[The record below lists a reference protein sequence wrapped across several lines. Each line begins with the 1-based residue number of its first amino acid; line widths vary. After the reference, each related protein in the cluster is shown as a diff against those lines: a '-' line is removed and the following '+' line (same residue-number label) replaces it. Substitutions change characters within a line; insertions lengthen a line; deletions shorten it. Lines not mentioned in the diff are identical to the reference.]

1 MALAVEIVTPSASA
15 WKGEATELVAPGMMG
30 EFGVLPEHAQLLSA
44 TRAGI
49 VTVSH
54 AGGKERFV
62 VGPGFAEV
70 GPDQVTLL
78 VDVCMNAD
86 TVDKESAAKALA
98 EAETVLGAAEPDTAE
113 WRAAKTKAELAAAQ
127 LDS

>member
-30 EFGVLPEHAQLLSA
+30 EFGVLPEHAHLLSA

-70 GPDQVTLL
+70 GPGQVTLL
-78 VDVCMNAD
+78 VDVCMKAD
-86 TVDKESAAKALA
+86 AVDKEAAAKALA
-98 EAETVLGAAEPDTAE
+98 DAESVLAAAEPETAE